1 MHCVYRFFTNQRLWG
16 IRNVA
21 VLVLGLMR
29 WLRLT
34 VRLLTVEALRSLA
47 RNKMRAALAIIGIAS
62 GVATV
67 ILVVAI
73 GTAGKNAAISAFEAL
88 GDNLVWVE
96 AGSRNA
102 AGVRTGTHGMTTLV
116 PADAAAIRDQAPLI
130 AKVSE
135 NLDGHVQVVGEA
147 ANWNTQFRGV
157 SPDYPAIRRWVVARG
172 AFFTTDD
179 VERAT
184 TVVVIGDT
192 VRREV
197 FGSFD
202 PIGAR
207 LRIASS
213 SFTVIGVLEPK
224 GFSASGQDQ
233 DDTIMM
239 PWTTVRNRIV
249 GKSTV
254 WLDDILC
261 SAVSTDQIVAAGR
274 QVAELLR
281 DRHHIAVD
289 GDDDFNIR
297 HPEEL
302 LRAKLSAAQ
311 TLQLLLLLIASLA
324 LLVGGIGIMN
334 VMLASVA
341 QRTMEIGIRMAIGAR
356 PSAIRAQFL
365 GEAVML
371 SVVGAALGLVAGI
384 WATPR
389 VAAALG
395 WPIAMSP
402 RADEVACA
410 FSLAV
415 GVAFGLYPAS
425 RAARLD
431 PIHALR
437 LE

>member
-1 MHCVYRFFTNQRLWG
+1 
-16 IRNVA
+16 
-21 VLVLGLMR
+21 MR

-34 VRLLTVEALRSLA
+34 VRLLTIEASRSLA
-47 RNKMRAALAIIGIAS
+47 RNKLRAALAIVGIAS

-73 GTAGKNAAISAFEAL
+73 GTAGKNTAVGALEAL
-88 GDNLVWVE
+88 GDNLVWIE

-116 PADAAAIRDQAPLI
+116 PGDADAIRDHAPLI

-135 NLDGHVQVVGEA
+135 NLDGRVQVVGEVG
-147 ANWNTQFRGV
+147 NWNTQFRGV
-157 SPDYPAIRRWVVARG
+157 SPDYPAIRRWVIARG

-179 VERAT
+179 VEHAA

-197 FGSFD
+197 FGPFD

-213 SFTVIGVLEPK
+213 SFIVIGLLEPK
-224 GFSASGQDQ
+224 GYSPTGQDQ

-239 PWTTVRNRIV
+239 PWTTARNRIV

-261 SAVSTDQIVAAGR
+261 SAVSTDELVTAGK

-281 DRHHIAVD
+281 DRHHIVID

-302 LRAKLSAAQ
+302 LRAKVSAAQ
-311 TLQLLLLLIASLA
+311 TLQLLLILIASLA

-365 GEAVML
+365 GEAVMI
-371 SVVGAALGLVAGI
+371 SVVGAAFGLAVGI

-389 VAAALG
+389 VADALG
-395 WPIAMSP
+395 WPIAMSSI
-402 RADEVACA
+402 ADELACA
-410 FSLAV
+410 FSIVV

>member
-1 MHCVYRFFTNQRLWG
+1 M
-16 IRNVA
+16 
-21 VLVLGLMR
+21 
-29 WLRLT
+29 
-34 VRLLTVEALRSLA
+34 RLLTIEAWRSLA
-47 RNKMRAALAIIGIAS
+47 RNKLRAALAILGIAS

-73 GTAGKNAAISAFEAL
+73 GTAGKKTAIGALEAL
-88 GDNLVWVE
+88 GDNLVWIE
-96 AGSRNA
+96 AGSRNSS
-102 AGVRTGTHGMTTLV
+102 GVRTGTHGMTTLV
-116 PADAAAIRDQAPLI
+116 PADADAIREHAPLI

-135 NLDGHVQVVGEA
+135 NLDGRVQVVGEA
-147 ANWNTQFRGV
+147 GNWNTQFRGV
-157 SPDYPAIRRWVVARG
+157 SPDYPDIRRWVIARG
-172 AFFTTDD
+172 AFFTVDD

-184 TVVVIGDT
+184 TVVVIGET

-197 FGSFD
+197 FGPFD

-213 SFTVIGVLEPK
+213 SFTVIGVFEPK
-224 GFSASGQDQ
+224 GHSATGQDQ

-239 PWTTVRNRIV
+239 PWTTARNRIV
-249 GKSTV
+249 GKATV

-261 SAVSTDQIVAAGR
+261 SAVSSDQIIAAGK

-281 DRHHIAVD
+281 DRHRIAID

-302 LRAKLSAAQ
+302 LQAKVSAAR
-311 TLQLLLLLIASLA
+311 TLQLLLILIASLS

-356 PSAIRAQFL
+356 PSAIRVQFL
-365 GEAVML
+365 GEAVMI
-371 SVVGAALGLVAGI
+371 SVVGAVLGLVVGLS
-384 WATPR
+384 ATPR
-389 VAAALG
+389 VADALG
-395 WPIAMSP
+395 WPIEMSSI
-402 RADEVACA
+402 ADELACA
-410 FSLAV
+410 FSIAV